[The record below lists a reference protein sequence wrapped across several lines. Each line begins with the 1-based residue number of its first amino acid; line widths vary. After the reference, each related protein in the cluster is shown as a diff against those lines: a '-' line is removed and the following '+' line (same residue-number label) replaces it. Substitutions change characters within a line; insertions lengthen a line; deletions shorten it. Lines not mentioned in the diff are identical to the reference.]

1 MHDGVGTP
9 QTRLW
14 MLMACQGL
22 GAILGAL
29 IVGSL
34 GRFRHMGRALLT
46 AQILLGIFIAGFAAS
61 QSLPLSL
68 VLLFVGGICS
78 MAVFSM
84 SFSLLQ
90 LTVPDELRGRV
101 VSIYMV
107 ALRGGWPL
115 GGLVA
120 GALADAFSAPAVMIV
135 NGSVLAVL
143 ASFLLLRRQGTLHQ
157 A

>member
-1 MHDGVGTP
+1 
-9 QTRLW
+9 
-14 MLMACQGL
+14 
-22 GAILGAL
+22 
-29 IVGSL
+29 
-34 GRFRHMGRALLT
+34 MGRALLGV
-46 AQILLGIFIAGFAAS
+46 QILLGLLIAGFAAS
-61 QSLPLSL
+61 RSLPLSL
-68 VLLFVGGICS
+68 VLLFFGGICS

-120 GALADAFSAPAVMIV
+120 GALADVFSAPSVMIV
-135 NGSVLAVL
+135 NGSVLAVV
-143 ASFLLLRRQGTLHQ
+143 ASFLLLRRRGTLNQ

>member
-1 MHDGVGTP
+1 
-9 QTRLW
+9 
-14 MLMACQGL
+14 
-22 GAILGAL
+22 
-29 IVGSL
+29 
-34 GRFRHMGRALLT
+34 
-46 AQILLGIFIAGFAAS
+46 
-61 QSLPLSL
+61 
-68 VLLFVGGICS
+68 

-90 LTVPDELRGRV
+90 LTVPDQLRGRV

-115 GGLVA
+115 GGLCA
-120 GALADAFSAPAVMIV
+120 GALADAFSAPSVMIV

-143 ASFLLLRRQGTLHQ
+143 ASFLLLRRRGTLNQ